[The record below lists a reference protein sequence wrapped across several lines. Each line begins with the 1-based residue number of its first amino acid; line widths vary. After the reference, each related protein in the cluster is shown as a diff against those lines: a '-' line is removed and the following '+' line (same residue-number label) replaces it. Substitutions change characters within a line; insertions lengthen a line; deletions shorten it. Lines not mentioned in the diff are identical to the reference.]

1 MTDEVSKHTDIIIN
15 NVKKLTSKEN
25 YFSDL
30 LDPLHIL
37 TFHEIRALRD
47 GVRFCDMEKAISNAA
62 SLKEHLGIYSKL
74 RENYVLDDEQ
84 AIAAEEISYAG
95 NQILELLTEES
106 KSCLCK
112 RKENPLKDAG
122 VCTKCLKK

>member
-1 MTDEVSKHTDIIIN
+1 MTDEVSKNMDAVLENI
-15 NVKKLTSKEN
+15 KKLTSKDN
-25 YFSDL
+25 DFLSV
-30 LDPLHIL
+30 LDPLHFL
-37 TFHEIRALRD
+37 TWQELRELRD
-47 GVRFCDMEKAISNAA
+47 GVRFCDMEKSVSNAA
-62 SLKEHLGIYSKL
+62 KIKEHLGVYSRL
-74 RENYVLDDEQ
+74 REKYTLADEQ
-84 AIAAEEISYAG
+84 AIAAEEIVFAG